1 MLDAALYAHR
11 FGRAYGPD
19 SSLRA
24 LERTL
29 SGQVAGV
36 ETDCCLTA
44 DGEIALLHDP
54 LLSRCTTLA
63 GWSEERTMA
72 EISRGRLLRANGQPS
87 PDSPLRLGEILELL
101 AARDVTVQLEI
112 KAYADASAA
121 LRTTEVVLDH
131 ALAGPVPAE
140 RLEVIAFWPE
150 AVALAAARGVAS
162 RLIVAC
168 AYVPEAL
175 ATWAVERR
183 IHGVILEG
191 SYFAHE
197 VVDTWRAAGL
207 SVMSGVVNDIELLRR
222 VLAFEPDGVATDRPH
237 ELRVEADKSP

>member
-1 MLDAALYAHR
+1 MHVAALYAHR

-29 SGQVAGV
+29 SGQIAGV

-72 EISRGRLLRANGQPS
+72 EIAQAHLLHANGQPS
-87 PDSPLRLGEILELL
+87 TDPPLRLGEALERL
-101 AARDVTVQLEI
+101 ASRDLIVQLEV

-121 LRTTEVVLDH
+121 LRTADLVLDH

-140 RLEVIAFWPE
+140 RLEIIAFWPE

-175 ATWAVERR
+175 AMWAVERGV
-183 IHGVILEG
+183 HGVILEG
-191 SYFAHE
+191 SYFSDE

-222 VLAFEPDGVATDRPH
+222 VLAFEPDAVATDRPH
-237 ELRVEADKSP
+237 ELHVKANGSP